1 MENRDEV
8 GSSPIGSRQSDL
20 KKSFKL
26 AVVSLLTAC
35 SKQDISKA
43 FPNFA
48 ASEQDYLY
56 RLFIQVVASLH
67 GNIQEEF
74 ESLCLES
81 QVGTTLDT
89 VEQFLEEQALN
100 PLHSDKTNVFD
111 VAQNVLTLKKNEIQH
126 LENMLQKAE
135 EQNCLIR
142 AQIEDL
148 KEKEADVSVMADAV
162 QKLRRGSLNYG
173 LPGSNDININP

>member
-48 ASEQDYLY
+48 ASEQDFLH

-67 GNIQEEF
+67 GNI
-74 ESLCLES
+74 

-100 PLHSDKTNVFD
+100 PLHRDKTNVFD

-142 AQIEDL
+142 AQIEGL

-173 LPGSNDININP
+173 LPGSNDITTNP

>member
-1 MENRDEV
+1 MENKDEL

-26 AVVSLLTAC
+26 AIGSLLTAC
-35 SKQDISKA
+35 SKQDICKA
-43 FPNFA
+43 FPSFPA
-48 ASEQDYLY
+48 IEQDYLH

-67 GNIQEEF
+67 GNMEEEF
-74 ESLCLES
+74 ESLCFES
-81 QVGTTLDT
+81 QVGTALDT
-89 VEQFLEEQALN
+89 VEQFLEEQALD
-100 PLHSDKTNVFD
+100 PLHSDKTNVVD

-135 EQNCLIR
+135 EQNHLIR

-162 QKLRRGSLNYG
+162 EKLRRGSLNYG
-173 LPGSNDININP
+173 LPGGNDINNNP

>member
-1 MENRDEV
+1 MEYRDEV

-48 ASEQDYLY
+48 ASEQDFLH
-56 RLFIQVVASLH
+56 RLF
-67 GNIQEEF
+67 IQEEF

-100 PLHSDKTNVFD
+100 PLHRDKTNVFD

-142 AQIEDL
+142 AQIEGL

-173 LPGSNDININP
+173 LPGSNDITTNP